1 MMATSAFDELSSCIT
16 FVGNKKLSLLLK
28 KSLNIVKKWVYN
40 WWASCKMASLNDVRI
55 ESLLQNDSD
64 QVISRILGVHK
75 NVIIEDI
82 TKNKSYYQYPII
94 DFEKGHSTAKRA
106 FNTLLGSR
114 TY

>member
-28 KSLNIVKKWVYN
+28 NSLNIVKKWVYN
-40 WWASCKMASLNDVRI
+40 ESSCKMASLNDVRI